1 MYWFPSRCLK
11 SLLLTLKRRI
21 AVAALP
27 STSTIECACTLR
39 PILKQNGGIKVLLN
53 LFWSMVGPV
62 LSRVDKA
69 AATIA
74 VIILAP
80 AGSLLYGQV
89 DVLTAQYNLD
99 RTSSNMQETILT
111 QANVKSSTFGKLF
124 SRKVDASF
132 YASPLIVTNLNLP
145 NVGLRNVVFI
155 ATLGNSVYAF
165 DADDPNAS
173 NPYWSVNLGKPVF
186 TGCCFLGP
194 TIGILSTPVIDLSTN
209 TIYVVAKAQSTE
221 TGIGHYVFAL
231 DLRTGAF
238 KFNSPRRLTYTF
250 PTGVTVTDAN
260 PWIQRAGLLL
270 YNNLLYVGT
279 SNVLQGSTLAS
290 QEGFIV
296 LLQANDLSVQLASF
310 ETTPTGQGGAFWQA
324 GRGLAADSSGNVFIA
339 ADSGAYNPTVSYGIG
354 VIKFSP
360 GTLSPSD
367 WFTPANWSYLYYLNL
382 DESADGVTL
391 LPGTT
396 LAFTGGKAG
405 IIYLMDQTHL
415 GGLQTSLDG
424 TPLQEFQ
431 ASHGCGITDCAQH
444 LPTAYWPNQ
453 TNPYMYV
460 WDVHDYLRAY
470 PFDLDSQRFLIDA
483 ATVGSLLPSRAG
495 GMTISSNASAEG
507 SGILW
512 ATTAL
517 LDPLTSAVP
526 GSLRA
531 YKAND
536 ITQEL
541 YDSDQNSPR
550 DAMGTFVKMS
560 TPIVANSRV
569 YVNTQSNE
577 LPVYG
582 LLCQAPIESGIT
594 ISRGPFRLLP
604 GSGVFTQQLTISNTG
619 STAIGAPFSIMLS
632 GLSTGVKLTEM
643 SGRTSCAAPTGSPY
657 IQLAGAPLWLYPGQS
672 YAVQLEFTLSGAS
685 GITYTPVLLAGSGSE

>member
-1 MYWFPSRCLK
+1 MHCFTSHCVK
-11 SLLLTLKRRI
+11 SLLSLLEYSVDI
-21 AVAALP
+21 S
-27 STSTIECACTLR
+27 STRGTSIIECAGTLTPTPKPSSGTR
-39 PILKQNGGIKVLLN
+39 AFLNVL
-53 LFWSMVGPV
+53 WEMVCPV
-62 LSRVDKA
+62 LSSLEKA
-69 AATIA
+69 AARTAI
-74 VIILAP
+74 IILP
-80 AGSLLYGQV
+80 FAGSHLYGQV

-99 RTSSNMQETILT
+99 RTSSNVQETILKQT
-111 QANVKSSTFGKLF
+111 NVSSSKFGKLF
-124 SRKVDASF
+124 SRTVDASF
-132 YASPLIVTNLNLP
+132 YASPLIVTSLNVP

-165 DADDPNAS
+165 DADDPNA
-173 NPYWSVNLGKPVF
+173 NDPYWSVNLGKPVS

-194 TIGILSTPVIDLSTN
+194 TIGILSTPVIDLSTT
-209 TIYVVAKAQSTE
+209 TIYVTAKIQSTK
-221 TGIGHYVFAL
+221 TDIGHYVFAL

-279 SNVLQGSTLAS
+279 SNVLQNSDSTS

-296 LLQANDLSVQLASF
+296 LLKANDLSVQLASF

-339 ADSGAYNPTVSYGIG
+339 ADSGAYNPPVSFGIG

-367 WFTPANWSYLYYLNL
+367 WFTPANWSFLYYRNL

-405 IIYLMDQTHL
+405 VIYLMDQTHL
-415 GGLQTSLDG
+415 GGLQTSSEAV
-424 TPLQEFQ
+424 PLQQFQ

-507 SGILW
+507 TGIVW

-517 LDPLTSAVP
+517 LDPLGSAVP
-526 GSLRA
+526 GTLRA
-531 YKAND
+531 YNAND

-541 YDSDQNSPR
+541 YDSDQNSSR

-560 TPIVANSRV
+560 TPIVANGRV

-582 LLCQAPIESGIT
+582 LLCQAILESGVNI
-594 ISRGPFRLLP
+594 IRGPFRSLP
-604 GSGVFTQQLTISNTG
+604 GSGIFTQQLTVSNTG
-619 STAIGAPFSIMLS
+619 TAAIAGPFSIMLS
-632 GLSTGVKLTEM
+632 DLSTGVNLTGM
-643 SGRTSCAAPTGSPY
+643 SGRTSCAVPAGSPY
-657 IQLAGAPLWLYPGQS
+657 LQLAGAPLWLYPGQS
-672 YAVQLEFTLSGAS
+672 FAVQLDFSLNGAS